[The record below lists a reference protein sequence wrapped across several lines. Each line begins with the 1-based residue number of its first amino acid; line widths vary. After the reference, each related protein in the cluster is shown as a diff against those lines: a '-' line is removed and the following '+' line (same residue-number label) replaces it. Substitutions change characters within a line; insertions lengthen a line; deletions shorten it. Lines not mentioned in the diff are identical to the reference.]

1 MTPRAQDPRRRTLPI
16 ASAVIATAL
25 IASGCGAQALESVA
39 MEPTVAGGAQGTAAA
54 SSRLTPSVTP
64 SAAPSAAAPTTP
76 ITPPAEALGT
86 IAEILAVDEPSGAV
100 MPITCDGNIDASA
113 SVAIVWVQTGD
124 ADELQAPVLRDY
136 SDVTR
141 PRTACTFGRGDYWIH
156 SLVDARHIVIG
167 GPNQA
172 YAIVDL
178 PAVRYHWFD
187 LPASDDA
194 WYSTLNAVAPDLRSA
209 TWTRNAT
216 DGSLAR
222 QILMT
227 DVAGDHLLSDLPAL
241 EGGRCGSPLDSSSG
255 AYARSGG
262 AYYVLDQL
270 IPQVNVL
277 VAGRGT
283 DAELTLYPPEAGWDD
298 ASMPLMALWAPT
310 ADELYY
316 RVGSDVM
323 RWRPGSDPE
332 LFLANTPWS
341 HPSFTPD
348 GRYLAYATDEGVY
361 LMDLSGDSA
370 PELIRAAASVP
381 VFLNSTQ
388 LWYRASDEGGC
399 ITDETHPYVYDTVDD
414 VELPSI
420 IDNVLAIW
428 PGTSS
433 NSH

>member
-1 MTPRAQDPRRRTLPI
+1 
-16 ASAVIATAL
+16 
-25 IASGCGAQALESVA
+25 
-39 MEPTVAGGAQGTAAA
+39 
-54 SSRLTPSVTP
+54 
-64 SAAPSAAAPTTP
+64 
-76 ITPPAEALGT
+76 
-86 IAEILAVDEPSGAV
+86 
-100 MPITCDGNIDASA
+100 
-113 SVAIVWVQTGD
+113 VAIVR
-124 ADELQAPVLRDY
+124 LQAASVDEFQEPVLRDY
-136 SDVTR
+136 SDVAH
-141 PRTACTFGRGDYWIH
+141 PRTACTFGSGDYWIH
-156 SLVDARHIVIG
+156 SFVDARHIVIS
-167 GPNQA
+167 GPNQT

-209 TWTRNAT
+209 TWTRAAT
-216 DGSLAR
+216 DGSFAR
-222 QILMT
+222 QVLMT
-227 DVAGDHLLSDLPAL
+227 DVAGDHVLADLPAL
-241 EGGRCGSPLDSSSG
+241 EGGRCGSPLDSSG
-255 AYARSGG
+255 ASYARSGG
-262 AYYVLDQL
+262 AFYVLDQL

-283 DAELTLYPPEAGWDD
+283 DVELKLYPPEAGWDD
-298 ASMPLMALWAPT
+298 ASMPLMAVWAPT

-316 RVGSDVM
+316 RVASDVM

-332 LFLANTPWS
+332 LFLSNTPWS

-361 LMDLSGDSA
+361 VMDLSTDPAA
-370 PELIRAAASVP
+370 PRLIRTDASIP

-399 ITDETHPYVYDTVDD
+399 VTDETHPYVYDVVDD

-420 IDNVLAIW
+420 IDDVLAIW

-433 NSH
+433 ISP